1 MIQRVSRLYGDGI
14 TWNTWDN
21 ITDGRSIGIE
31 LIGAY
36 EVNKSIRLN
45 ANFSYFN
52 QVINAYESSDYKI
65 ERSEDYT
72 WNTRMNAQFTILKS
86 STLQV
91 SGNYSAPTIMAQGK
105 MKEMY
110 SADIAW
116 RTDFLDRKAT
126 FSLRLSDVF
135 NTRKFSAETYG
146 IGFNTV
152 SERKMQSRMLWIGLS
167 YRWNNYQRQRERNNN
182 NGMDDDMEM
191 QQGF

>member
-1 MIQRVSRLYGDGI
+1 
-14 TWNTWDN
+14 
-21 ITDGRSIGIE
+21 
-31 LIGAY
+31 
-36 EVNKSIRLN
+36 
-45 ANFSYFN
+45 
-52 QVINAYESSDYKI
+52 
-65 ERSEDYT
+65 
-72 WNTRMNAQFTILKS
+72 ILKN